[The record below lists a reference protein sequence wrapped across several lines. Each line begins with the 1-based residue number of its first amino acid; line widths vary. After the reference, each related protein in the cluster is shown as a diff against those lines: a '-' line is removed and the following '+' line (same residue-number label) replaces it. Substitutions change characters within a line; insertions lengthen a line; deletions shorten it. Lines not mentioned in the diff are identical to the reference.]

1 VIILDTN
8 VVSEPLRPEPDPA
21 VLAWLDAQASAT
33 LYLTSITLAELLAGV
48 AALSAGKRRQKL
60 ALALSDR
67 VLPLFEGRVLA
78 FDGPAAHAFA
88 QVQAGATAA
97 GNPISFADA
106 AIAAVATAHG
116 FALATRN
123 VRDFKGT
130 GLALINPWAPAPAG
144 KRAATPTR

>member
-8 VVSEPLRPEPDPA
+8 VVSEPRRPEPEPA
-21 VLAWLDAQASAT
+21 VLAWLDAQAPAT

-48 AALSAGKRRQKL
+48 AALPAGRRRNKL
-60 ALALSDR
+60 GQALTEQ

-78 FDGPAAHAFA
+78 FDMRAAHVFA
-88 QVQAGATAA
+88 QVQAGAQAA

-106 AIAAVATAHG
+106 AIAAIANAYG
-116 FALATRN
+116 FAVATRN

-130 GLALINPWAPAPAG
+130 GVEVIDPWLPAPA
-144 KRAATPTR
+144 R

>member
-8 VVSEPLRPEPDPA
+8 VVSEPLRPAPDPA
-21 VLAWLDAQASAT
+21 VLAWLDAQAPDT

-48 AALSAGKRRQKL
+48 AALPAGRRRTKL
-60 ALALSDR
+60 GQALTEQ

-78 FDGPAAHAFA
+78 FDMPAAHAFA
-88 QVQAGATAA
+88 QVQVGAQSA

-106 AIAAVATAHG
+106 AIAAIAGAHRY
-116 FALATRN
+116 ALATRK

-130 GLALINPWAPAPAG
+130 GVEVIDPWLPAPAG
-144 KRAATPTR
+144 